1 MGRTMTRKDNWRKTF
16 ETTIDDLKERPF
28 AWGSD
33 CLFGLVVPILDAI
46 SDDAPRFRAYAGRY
60 KTAKGALGVMRRSG
74 FTNLAD
80 LVASEMPEI
89 HPSQCR
95 IGDIVAIPT
104 DDDFGFSLGVVNGD
118 RVFVKL
124 ESGIGTRDLLE
135 AKRAFQVR

>member
-1 MGRTMTRKDNWRKTF
+1 MTRKETWRKEF
-16 ETTIDDLKERPF
+16 ELTIDDLKGQQF

-33 CLFGLVVPILDAI
+33 CLFGLVVPILNAI
-46 SDDAPRFRAYAGRY
+46 SDDEPHFTRFAGRY

-74 FTNLAD
+74 FENMAD
-80 LVASEMPEI
+80 LVASELPEI

-104 DDDFGFSLGVVNGD
+104 DDDFGFSIGVVNGD

-124 ESGIGTRDLLE
+124 ERGLGTRDLLE
-135 AKRAFQVR
+135 AKRAFQVI